1 MLRIRRDKLKLD
13 TYIGKQMLV
22 YGLPAA
28 LQMSIIS
35 ISDMTLQAVVN
46 TYGTTLV
53 VAYGVCIKVEGLG
66 MQVGDALGTALGT
79 FTGQNTGAKNIERIK
94 AGFRTTFLLSAIGY
108 AVVSRYS
115 KRISK
120 VLYRNTFFNMRINV
134 FFTCVDMLGIHP
146 RKKPTCIPESAN
158 R

>member
-1 MLRIRRDKLKLD
+1 MLRIRREKLKLD

-53 VAYGVCIKVEGLG
+53 VAYGVCVKVEGLG
-66 MQVGDALGTALGT
+66 MQVG
-79 FTGQNTGAKNIERIK
+79 
-94 AGFRTTFLLSAIGY
+94 
-108 AVVSRYS
+108 
-115 KRISK
+115 
-120 VLYRNTFFNMRINV
+120 M
-134 FFTCVDMLGIHP
+134 H
-146 RKKPTCIPESAN
+146 
-158 R
+158 

>member
-1 MLRIRRDKLKLD
+1 
-13 TYIGKQMLV
+13 MLV

-53 VAYGVCIKVEGLG
+53 VAYGVCVKVEGLG

-79 FTGQNTGAKNIERIK
+79 FLRDKNPVQKSISRIK
-94 AGFRTTFLLSAIGY
+94 AGFRTTFALNAIGY
-108 AVVSRYS
+108 AIVSPLIFILAPLLMRLFTDNQASIGCGVEYMHIFGTIFN
-115 KRISK
+115 RCW
-120 VLYRNTFFNMRINV
+120 NT
-134 FFTCVDMLGIHP
+134 
-146 RKKPTCIPESAN
+146 ESVPQSASCSW
-158 R
+158 

>member
-53 VAYGVCIKVEGLG
+53 VAYGVCIKVEGG
-66 MQVGDALGTALGT
+66 
-79 FTGQNTGAKNIERIK
+79 
-94 AGFRTTFLLSAIGY
+94 
-108 AVVSRYS
+108 
-115 KRISK
+115 
-120 VLYRNTFFNMRINV
+120 
-134 FFTCVDMLGIHP
+134 
-146 RKKPTCIPESAN
+146 
-158 R
+158 